1 MLEIQEREMSKR
13 ISIYGVSE
21 SVVDGQIIKDENRDP
36 IIRWAHMYTKIG
48 TETDKENRQ
57 TGIERI
63 HWTLRKDTTLFD
75 IKGIVRYDKKSYDII
90 SVRELS
96 NWQMQ
101 IICKVI
107 F

>member
-13 ISIYGVSE
+13 ISIYPVSE
-21 SVVDGQIIKDENRDP
+21 AVVEGQVIKTQAAP
-36 IIRWAHMYTKIG
+36 VVKWAHMYTKIG
-48 TETDKENRQ
+48 TEKDKENRQ

-63 HWTLRKDTTLFD
+63 HWTLRKDSTLFD
-75 IKGIVRYDKKSYDII
+75 IKGVVSYESKEYDII

-96 NWQMQ
+96 SWQMQ
-101 IICKVI
+101 IICKVT